1 MFTFRHIHVGLK
13 RSNCALIN
21 GLVEWGAQMVVDL
34 LFEIHSYA
42 ASLVSCNNKVAILEM

>member
-1 MFTFRHIHVGLK
+1 VDGCLHIHVVGLK

-34 LFEIHSYA
+34 LFEIHSC
-42 ASLVSCNNKVAILEM
+42 VGR